1 MLLANVVWPALI
13 LEGRLLT
20 WWAIAAGLAVEFV
33 ALRYRLGLTS
43 RVALRADLLMN
54 AVSTAAGVV
63 LIPAAGV
70 AWEFLAE
77 LTIYPVLQVGTF
89 NPVTWVATCLL
100 AALVNAGVE
109 GAVLRMAFGVRF
121 RWVVFLTL
129 FVANM
134 ASVGLA
140 FASLSA
146 MPVRT

>member
-20 WWAIAAGLAVEFV
+20 WWAIAAGLAAEYV

-70 AWEFLAE
+70 AWEYFPGLI
-77 LTIYPVLQVGTF
+77 LYPILHVGTF

-109 GAVLRMAFGVRF
+109 GTVLRVAFGVKF
-121 RWVVFLTL
+121 RWAVFLTL
-129 FVANM
+129 SVANM
-134 ASVGLA
+134 VSVGLA